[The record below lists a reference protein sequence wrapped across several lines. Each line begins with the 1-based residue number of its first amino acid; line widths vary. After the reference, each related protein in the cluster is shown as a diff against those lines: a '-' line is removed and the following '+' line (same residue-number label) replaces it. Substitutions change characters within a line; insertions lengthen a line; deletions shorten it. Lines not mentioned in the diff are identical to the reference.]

1 MTTTKRAMLAA
12 LVTRSDAATLTIKT
26 SLRPRHP
33 TMTTNNNSRASS
45 SSSRVLW
52 NQSPVAPLSS
62 AAVARASQ
70 ERATFQQAAWWL
82 RLRRLSLALPSAE
95 PAVAE
100 APHAATPP
108 VPVSSPSTRE
118 ANGSAAVVELK
129 NDPDSADDRA
139 LSAGCAP
146 AAGAE
151 RVVPRDLF
159 AAQEIS
165 ATANGNA
172 TTAINDEPSARA
184 DAELAQAQQVLRLVR
199 ERLAETEA
207 ENSLLR
213 GALKNAMRKF
223 VVAKRET
230 AFELQ
235 RLETRATQASDRAR
249 RSQATVSALKQAL
262 QAAQSSLQAVAKT
275 SVASIA
281 RRQRQSESLAAA
293 YARLQ
298 AHNDQLQ
305 RHLRQQHERLER
317 LWQLNLSM
325 RLPEPVTATR
335 SSSQTSS
342 ARARAPALSSPRRR
356 QLVVRFK
363 HEEEM
368 DDRDSTHSDGD
379 CARVHPEPTPA
390 HAADA

>member
-33 TMTTNNNSRASS
+33 TTTTTTTNSRASS

-52 NQSPVAPLSS
+52 TQSPVAPSSS

-82 RLRRLSLALPSAE
+82 RLRGLSLALPSAE

-100 APHAATPP
+100 ASQAATTP
-108 VPVSSPSTRE
+108 VSVSSPSTRQ
-118 ANGSAAVVELK
+118 ANGSAAVDELK
-129 NDPDSADDRA
+129 SDPDSDDDRA
-139 LSAGCAP
+139 TSAGCAP
-146 AAGAE
+146 AASLE
-151 RVVPRDLF
+151 PVVPRDLF

-184 DAELAQAQQVLRLVR
+184 DAELAQAQQELRLVR

-213 GALKNAMRKF
+213 GALENAMRKF

-235 RLETRATQASDRAR
+235 RLETRAAQASDRAR

-281 RRQRQSESLAAA
+281 RRQRQSESLTAAN
-293 YARLQ
+293 ARLQ

-305 RHLRQQHERLER
+305 RRLRQQHERLER

-325 RLPEPVTATR
+325 RQRRNGR
-335 SSSQTSS
+335 S
-342 ARARAPALSSPRRR
+342 RL
-356 QLVVRFK
+356 
-363 HEEEM
+363 
-368 DDRDSTHSDGD
+368 
-379 CARVHPEPTPA
+379 
-390 HAADA
+390 DAQ